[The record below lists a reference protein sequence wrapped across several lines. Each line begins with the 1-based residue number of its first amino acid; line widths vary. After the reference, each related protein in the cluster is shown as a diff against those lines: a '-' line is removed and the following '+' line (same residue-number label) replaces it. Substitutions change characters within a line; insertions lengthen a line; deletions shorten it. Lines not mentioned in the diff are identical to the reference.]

1 MDTQQQKAKLLPK
14 YIFPLI
20 LFVLSISFIN
30 TAWVAED
37 AFITFRAV
45 DNLLAG
51 HGPVWNIGERVQVY
65 THPLWYLLLSIG
77 TALTGSSFYVS
88 LLLSWL
94 CLAGIAWIISRLIR
108 TQMQNQWGWLAVAML
123 AVSRAFTDYSSS
135 GRLQHQNAQCETL
148 FGRRRQ
154 SQNYPAFPRPRNG
167 APRVRRTIVGAR

>member
-1 MDTQQQKAKLLPK
+1 MDTQQQKAKLSPK

-20 LFVLSISFIN
+20 LFALSISFIN

-94 CLAGIAWIISRLIR
+94 CLVGIAWIVSRLIR
-108 TQMQNQWGWLAVAML
+108 TQMQNQWGWPLPYLPFPAP
-123 AVSRAFTDYSSS
+123 SQTTH
-135 GRLQHQNAQCETL
+135 HQVWKTH
-148 FGRRRQ
+148 
-154 SQNYPAFPRPRNG
+154 
-167 APRVRRTIVGAR
+167 

>member
-1 MDTQQQKAKLLPK
+1 MDTQQQKAKLSPK

-20 LFVLSISFIN
+20 LFALSISFIN

-77 TALTGSSFYVS
+77 TALTGS
-88 LLLSWL
+88 
-94 CLAGIAWIISRLIR
+94 
-108 TQMQNQWGWLAVAML
+108 
-123 AVSRAFTDYSSS
+123 
-135 GRLQHQNAQCETL
+135 
-148 FGRRRQ
+148 
-154 SQNYPAFPRPRNG
+154 
-167 APRVRRTIVGAR
+167 